1 MRLAKHVYL
10 SQRLYLAFIV
20 KMGKRTKEQLT
31 RANQQRN
38 YLRSL
43 SRKASFIAEYIQ
55 IKYSGIYNEASHY
68 FDSLNAAHPTKADLR
83 KTKEF
88 RAWKAFMK
96 GEQPKN
102 RRKRVYN
109 YVKNAPDQ
117 PENQW
122 SQPPQEPESPRPQS
136 SDQEPESP
144 WPQSSDEEPES
155 PWPQPSGEEPESPCL
170 QLPQEPERMS
180 SPATDN
186 PGTPA
191 TPQTPQTPQEPP
203 RYKDNMVLRI
213 PLLQSPQTSP
223 PTVTTETVEIVT
235 EQTLEPI
242 TLDDIPHERIEHLI
256 AELQQDPDIMGMFA
270 DIQAQLEFEE
280 LGLDIDI
287 PELNLLEDE
296 LADW

>member
-1 MRLAKHVYL
+1 
-10 SQRLYLAFIV
+10 
-20 KMGKRTKEQLT
+20 MGKRTPEQLM

-68 FDSLNAAHPTKADLR
+68 FDSLNTVHPTKADLR

-96 GEQPKN
+96 GEQPKS

-122 SQPPQEPESPRPQS
+122 PQPPQEPESPCPQS
-136 SDQEPESP
+136 SDQELESP

-155 PWPQPSGEEPESPCL
+155 PCL
-170 QLPQEPERMS
+170 QSPQEPERMS

-223 PTVTTETVEIVT
+223 PTVTTETIEIVT

-256 AELQQDPDIMGMFA
+256 AELQQDPDMMGMFT
-270 DIQAQLEFEE
+270 DIEAQLEFEQ

-287 PELNLLEDE
+287 SESYSLEDE